1 MHRQSKST
9 LIEQER
15 FQTEASANKAKFN
28 PDGELLLLDAIKLS
42 FGSNEERV
50 IGDGVRGERS
60 RFE

>member
-15 FQTEASANKAKFN
+15 SQIEASANKAKFYL
-28 PDGELLLLDAIKLS
+28 DDELLLLDAIKLR
-42 FGSNEERV
+42 FGSDEERV
-50 IGDGVRGERS
+50 IGDGVRGERA

>member
-15 FQTEASANKAKFN
+15 SQTESSANKAKFN
-28 PDGELLLLDAIKLS
+28 PGGELLLLNAIKLG
-42 FGSNEERV
+42 FGSDEERV
-50 IGDGVRGERS
+50 IGDGVRGERA